1 MDEKQKQLM
10 RMQQYQYAPQ
20 LPFYMSYPQ
29 NMYMTELEYER
40 DMERMKEL
48 YPEDVKQIQ
57 SLVEEEC
64 DKMEYEGSMMFD
76 EYPDRV
82 MLKAICDR
90 IGQKAAS
97 QSEEQEILEKTYGRY
112 YGTGAFYAQKLD
124 AERIVLERNSHYAG
138 QKAKLKKVVVLR
150 KNYEREKD
158 IVEDLLVQNVDI
170 VITEDSEELRD
181 LIKSRATHASY
192 LIRKKTIE
200 TEQPE
205 NCLLYRT
212 SYVNAPSIPQRL
224 TEYQSVFG
232 TIHTL
237 KANTL

>member
-48 YPEDVKQIQ
+48 YPEDAKQIQ
-57 SLVEEEC
+57 RLVEEEC

-90 IGQKAAS
+90 IPFSSYKWNGVGYSFMICCNFSWVANGS
-97 QSEEQEILEKTYGRY
+97 FFTFFLLFVYG
-112 YGTGAFYAQKLD
+112 
-124 AERIVLERNSHYAG
+124 VW
-138 QKAKLKKVVVLR
+138 
-150 KNYEREKD
+150 
-158 IVEDLLVQNVDI
+158 
-170 VITEDSEELRD
+170 
-181 LIKSRATHASY
+181 
-192 LIRKKTIE
+192 
-200 TEQPE
+200 
-205 NCLLYRT
+205 
-212 SYVNAPSIPQRL
+212 
-224 TEYQSVFG
+224 
-232 TIHTL
+232 
-237 KANTL
+237 

>member
-57 SLVEEEC
+57 RLVEEEC

-97 QSEEQEILEKTYGRY
+97 QSEEQEILE
-112 YGTGAFYAQKLD
+112 Q
-124 AERIVLERNSHYAG
+124 E
-138 QKAKLKKVVVLR
+138 
-150 KNYEREKD
+150 
-158 IVEDLLVQNVDI
+158 
-170 VITEDSEELRD
+170 
-181 LIKSRATHASY
+181 
-192 LIRKKTIE
+192 
-200 TEQPE
+200 PE
-205 NCLLYRT
+205 NVQAAGFGPGRPPHPWPPGPPPPPPGPPRPWPPGPPGPPPRPWPPGPPPPPGPRPNPGLGNLIEVLLYNEMFKRRCRH
-212 SYVNAPSIPQRL
+212 NRCRRWW
-224 TEYQSVFG
+224 
-232 TIHTL
+232 
-237 KANTL
+237 

>member
-82 MLKAICDR
+82 MLKVICDR

-97 QSEEQEILEKTYGRY
+97 QSEEQEILE
-112 YGTGAFYAQKLD
+112 Q
-124 AERIVLERNSHYAG
+124 E
-138 QKAKLKKVVVLR
+138 
-150 KNYEREKD
+150 
-158 IVEDLLVQNVDI
+158 
-170 VITEDSEELRD
+170 
-181 LIKSRATHASY
+181 
-192 LIRKKTIE
+192 
-200 TEQPE
+200 
-205 NCLLYRT
+205 
-212 SYVNAPSIPQRL
+212 
-224 TEYQSVFG
+224 
-232 TIHTL
+232 
-237 KANTL
+237 